1 MYNKKIYDVNIAI
14 DRLKNYC
21 AVQDRCQWDVIRKM
35 KEWRLTQN
43 TQDHI
48 LELLISNQYINEERF
63 AISFCQGKF
72 RIKKWGKNKIKN
84 ELKKR
89 DISKNCIIKGLD
101 SIDEDQYQEI
111 LKKIIEQKTD
121 KSKEKN
127 PFIKKNKIAK
137 YLIQKGFENNLIWD
151 ILR

>member
-14 DRLKNYC
+14 ERLKNYC

-35 KEWRLTQN
+35 KVWRLTQN

-84 ELKKR
+84 ELKKK

-101 SIDEDQYQEI
+101 SIDEEQYQEV
-111 LKKIIEQKTD
+111 LKKIIEQKTA
-121 KSKEKN
+121 KLKEKN

>member
-14 DRLKNYC
+14 ERLQNYC
-21 AVQDRCQWDVIRKM
+21 ALQDRCQWDVIRKM

-48 LELLISNQYINEERF
+48 LELLISKQYINEERF

-89 DISKNCIIKGLD
+89 DISQNCIIKGLN
-101 SIDEDQYQEI
+101 SIDEDQYQEV

-127 PFIKKNKIAK
+127 PFIKNNKIAK
-137 YLIQKGFENNLIWD
+137 YLIQKGFENDLIWD

>member
-48 LELLISNQYINEERF
+48 HELLISNQYINEERF

>member
-14 DRLKNYC
+14 ERLKNYC

-35 KEWRLTQN
+35 KVWRLTQN

-84 ELKKR
+84 ELKKK
-89 DISKNCIIKGLD
+89 DISKNCIIKALD
-101 SIDEDQYQEI
+101 SIDEEQYQEV

-121 KSKEKN
+121 KLKEKN

>member
-21 AVQDRCQWDVIRKM
+21 AVQDRCQWDIIRKM

-63 AISFCQGKF
+63 AIAFCQGKF

-121 KSKEKN
+121 KLKEKN

>member
-14 DRLKNYC
+14 ERLKNYC

-35 KEWRLTQN
+35 KVWRLTQN

-84 ELKKR
+84 ELKKK

-101 SIDEDQYQEI
+101 SIDEEQYQEV

-121 KSKEKN
+121 KLKEKN